1 LIVLDTHAWIWL
13 IKEPLRLGRAARKEI
28 ERAERIIISTI
39 SCYEVAWLE
48 RRGRVRLD
56 RATDAWIARASVEA
70 GARPEE
76 VSTEIAVKAAQLDQQ
91 RFPGDPA
98 DRIIYATAV
107 HHRAKLITRDAAI
120 ARFDP
125 ERAVWD

>member
-13 IKEPLRLGRAARKEI
+13 IKDPKRLGRAAKREI
-28 ERAERIIISTI
+28 ERADRIIISAI

-56 RATDAWIARASVEA
+56 RAADAWIARASVEA
-70 GARPEE
+70 GARPED
-76 VSTEIAVKAAQLDQQ
+76 VSPEIALRAAQLDQQ

-107 HHRAKLITRDAAI
+107 QHHAKLITRDAAI